1 MSSELAMAVKQ
12 ICDEKGIPM
21 DSVIETIEAALAAAF
36 RKDFGNRLQNIKV
49 HFNLESGGFDVYDIK
64 TVVTDELAE
73 EAERKKE
80 EAAAAAEAAEA
91 AGTPPPAPAEIPQGE
106 DEEDDTPKYNPKTM
120 IPLTEA
126 KEKFPD
132 IELEGEWKVQLE
144 VPDRFGRMAAQ
155 TAKQVIIQKLRE
167 AERETLYQQYKDK
180 QGIVLNA
187 MVQRVEGR
195 LVLIDLG
202 NITAVL
208 PPSEQ
213 IRSERY
219 EVGDR
224 AKVYLKSVE
233 KGAKGPEITVSRTSP
248 EIVRR
253 LFELEVPEI
262 AAETVEIKSVAREA
276 GSRSKIAVVA
286 HEENIDPIGSCVGQR
301 GTRVQTVINELGGEK
316 IDIIEFDENQGS
328 FIANALAPAKVS
340 RVEIDEEK
348 KEATAYVAEDQLSLA
363 IGKAGQNVRLAAQ
376 LAGLKID
383 IAQDGSGEVKAES
396 DGGEE
401 AGDEKPAEEASKE
414 EASDETPAEGSVPE
428 TEEKEEVPE
437 EKPEESAAE
446 AVEEEA
452 PAEEPKEQEK
462 QESPEPVESEENS
475 QEKTEQPEAP
485 AKDSESEEVKN

>member
-1 MSSELAMAVKQ
+1 
-12 ICDEKGIPM
+12 
-21 DSVIETIEAALAAAF
+21 
-36 RKDFGNRLQNIKV
+36 
-49 HFNLESGGFDVYDIK
+49 
-64 TVVTDELAE
+64 
-73 EAERKKE
+73 
-80 EAAAAAEAAEA
+80 
-91 AGTPPPAPAEIPQGE
+91 
-106 DEEDDTPKYNPKTM
+106 
-120 IPLTEA
+120 
-126 KEKFPD
+126 
-132 IELEGEWKVQLE
+132 
-144 VPDRFGRMAAQ
+144 
-155 TAKQVIIQKLRE
+155 
-167 AERETLYQQYKDK
+167 
-180 QGIVLNA
+180 

-396 DGGEE
+396 GGDEE

-414 EASDETPAEGSVPE
+414 EPVEKEESSDETPAEESAPE
-428 TEEKEEVPE
+428 TEEKEAPE
-437 EKPEESAAE
+437 EKPEEPAAE

-462 QESPEPVESEENS
+462 QESPEPVESEEP
-475 QEKTEQPEAP
+475 ETPAEEQ
-485 AKDSESEEVKN
+485 KES